1 MASENRCPDVIRFGY
16 EEFKTDEA
24 KKTVTA
30 KCKTCRVIIHEKL
43 GTTSAFVRHL
53 SIASHPHLRVQ

>member
-43 GTTSAFVRHL
+43 GTSSAFKSTKLEL
-53 SIASHPHLRVQ
+53 SQREKNG

>member
-1 MASENRCPDVIRFGY
+1 V
-16 EEFKTDEA
+16 